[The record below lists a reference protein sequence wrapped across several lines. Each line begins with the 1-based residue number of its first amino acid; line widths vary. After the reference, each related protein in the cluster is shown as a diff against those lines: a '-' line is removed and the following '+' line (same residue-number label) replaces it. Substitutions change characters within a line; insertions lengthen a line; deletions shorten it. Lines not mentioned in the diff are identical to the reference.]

1 MDLLDLLVLVFN
13 GQLLGGLN
21 GLQRFL
27 GIVLCVHG
35 NTSVSGVSTLR
46 SRVLIYFGFII
57 DLSPEFVKRGRG
69 RKL

>member
-1 MDLLDLLVLVFN
+1 MAVIHRDFLCALD
-13 GQLLGGLN
+13 

-57 DLSPEFVKRGRG
+57 VPSPEFVKRGRG